1 MIKWKLYHEQK
12 SSWLLS
18 IVTMHARSRYIY
30 AHKSKLQNS
39 TAQSFQRATSQKPRC
54 KLQWA
59 GLLCM
64 YSWQWADKNCNRTS
78 VFHIWMYWGTLQ
90 RRSLLQ
96 NNSILWWR
104 RCPIMDPGRAPTLII
119 LRSLLKSFCMHVHIV
134 EARIFFSPSHL
145 SPKHK

>member
-1 MIKWKLYHEQK
+1 MKALPCAKKQLAPLDCDNAWRGH
-12 SSWLLS
+12 
-18 IVTMHARSRYIY
+18 VTFTLTSPNSKTARHRVF
-30 AHKSKLQNS
+30 NV
-39 TAQSFQRATSQKPRC
+39 QRARNLDANCNGRAYFVRTP
-54 KLQWA
+54 
-59 GLLCM
+59 
-64 YSWQWADKNCNRTS
+64 WQWADKNCNRTS

-104 RCPIMDPGRAPTLII
+104 WCPPMDPGRAPTRII
-119 LRSLLKSFCMHVHIV
+119 LRSLLKSFCMHVNIV